1 MKNALRRALL
11 MLALPGAVLTSGC
24 HIRGVPVVSSAPT
37 CRVKAASQE
46 GTLGRKMDG
55 QISDEEAQ
63 YCASYRYEIP
73 PACASD
79 AEKCI
84 STGSLIVT
92 AKPAMQTPY
101 DVEVYTEGN
110 FTAPLATSNGQS
122 DKKLVVPDVK
132 SGILYYVVV
141 REDWEKAIKTRFALS
156 AVFKPTN
163 PDQKA
168 AAPTQ
173 DRARP
178 MPDHPVTESVDYSGM
193 KRTTY
198 WQITLVTAGGL
209 QVKFSPL
216 DGANVAADVIT
227 PDNPKGD
234 HLEGD
239 ATWKKDDLPA
249 GDYFVKVYAVD
260 AGDQGSYLLTSNI
273 KQGDTCKAGGE
284 SCAIEGAEELKPS
297 DSKTGEV
304 DFTKLKQ
311 FHFYKLPL
319 KEKGKLTVAFK
330 VLSPKGSKVTAYLMR
345 TKDDEGERIS
355 GNSTG
360 KDITDPGDVYIRVMA
375 PEAGDLGKYSLQTI
389 FTPNNVITAE
399 IVEIGNN
406 CVLTVGAGTTQ
417 GVRAGA
423 ACTIVNASGVPID
436 SCTVQDTYQNLS
448 KVRGSACKGIP
459 RQGGK
464 VQISAA
470 Q

>member
-1 MKNALRRALL
+1 MKNAFTRAVLALAIPGALL
-11 MLALPGAVLTSGC
+11 TTGC
-24 HIRGVPVVSSAPT
+24 AHRGLGPLSSAPL

-46 GTLGRKMDG
+46 GTLNRKMDG

-73 PACASD
+73 PACSSD

-92 AKPAMQTPY
+92 AKPALQTPY
-101 DVEVYTEGN
+101 DVEVFTEGN
-110 FTAPLATSNGQS
+110 FAAPLATSNGQA

-132 SGILYYVVV
+132 SGIVYYVVV
-141 REDWEKAIKTRFALS
+141 REEWDKAIKTRFALN
-156 AVFKPTN
+156 AVFKPAN

-168 AAPTQ
+168 AAPIQ

-193 KRTTY
+193 KRTTF
-198 WQITLVTAGGL
+198 WKITMVTAGGL
-209 QVKFSPL
+209 QIKFSPL
-216 DGANVAADVIT
+216 DGANISADVIT

-234 HLEGD
+234 RLEGD

-249 GDYFVKVYAVD
+249 GDYFVKVYAID
-260 AGDQGSYLLTSNI
+260 AGDAGSYLLSSTI

-284 SCAIEGAEELKPS
+284 TCTIEGAEELKPS
-297 DSKTGEV
+297 DSKQGEV

-319 KEKGKLTVAFK
+319 KDKGKLAIAFK
-330 VLSPKGSKVTAYLMR
+330 VLTPKGSKVAAYLMR
-345 TKDDEGERIS
+345 NRDDEGERIS
-355 GNSTG
+355 GSSMV
-360 KDITDPGDVYIRVMA
+360 KDITEVGDLFIRVQA
-375 PEAGDLGKYSLQTI
+375 PEAGDVGKYSLLTI
-389 FTPNNVITAE
+389 FTPTNVITGE

-423 ACTIVNASGVPID
+423 ACTIVNASGTPID
-436 SCTVQDTYQNLS
+436 SCTVQDTYPNLS
-448 KVRGSACKGIP
+448 KVRGSICKGIP

-464 VQISAA
+464 VQINA